1 MWVEMNVEDITPEIK
16 RDTINKKRRE
26 HYQLNRE
33 AILVSKAK
41 WYQENKERLIKK
53 YHDNKKLKC

>member
-1 MWVEMNVEDITPEIK
+1 MDHRDITDEIK
-16 RDTINKKRRE
+16 RDTINRKRRE

-41 WYQENKERLIKK
+41 WYQKNKERLIEK
-53 YHDNKKLKC
+53 YHSNKSKC